1 MSTIDDLRARLA
13 LRHGKSQMVPI
24 AKLHRELADLRA
36 ELARE
41 RAAHA
46 ATRQVL
52 EDAARDRGG
61 VVVLSA
67 EQHRDVLAGLRESAC
82 CGIFTRA
89 GKIHKPLCRVAR
101 VLRAIGGP
109 EETQRQVDEAHAWA
123 LEMESHRRADPVDDW
138 YRQVYLGALVDSP
151 RHPRPDASDNFNGA
165 TPAPGSLAE
174 PE

>member
-1 MSTIDDLRARLA
+1 MNTIDDLRARLA

-89 GKIHKPLCRVAR
+89 GKIHKPLCRVAQ
-101 VLRAIGGP
+101 VLRVIGGP

-123 LEMESHRRADPVDDW
+123 
-138 YRQVYLGALVDSP
+138 YRQVYLEEWPDSSPPGAHIVQASREDLREIYDSP
-151 RHPRPDASDNFNGA
+151 RHPRPDIVDG
-165 TPAPGSLAE
+165 E
-174 PE
+174 PRE